1 MYASVFENARKRNNC
16 PFPDGWL
23 RMFVTCAWGV
33 VFSRHG
39 SGLPASKPTTITS
52 AAHPSGRTYA

>member
-1 MYASVFENARKRNNC
+1 
-16 PFPDGWL
+16 
-23 RMFVTCAWGV
+23 MFVTCAWGV